1 MSDVKESIGIVGLGR
16 MGRAMADRL
25 AAEGFAVAGWNRST
39 LAPENDPGVP
49 VLLDLADL
57 LARADILILSLFDDA
72 AVADMLEKILGTG
85 VDLTGKLVVDTSTVG
100 PDVLRAVADRFA
112 ARGARL
118 VDSPISGGPDMIRAG
133 KAGLYLGGEEADVA
147 RFRSVA
153 EVLGQRVL
161 PIGPL
166 GDGATAKILNNM
178 MLVSYWQILK
188 ETVLVG
194 KAAGLDPHQVL
205 TLIAG
210 SPGATPAMQ
219 SRLSVLLGESDAVGF
234 TLSGAAKDG
243 AVARRLAETLAVDTP
258 ALAAGLE
265 SFLDAEAKGL
275 GEADLATMVRDAYA
289 SGTD

>member
-1 MSDVKESIGIVGLGR
+1 MSDVKETIGIVGLGR
-16 MGRAMADRL
+16 MGRAMAERL
-25 AAEGFAVAGWNRST
+25 AGVGFAVAGWNRSP
-39 LAPENDPGVP
+39 LVPEDDSGVP

-57 LARADILILSLFDDA
+57 LARADILVLSLFDDA
-72 AVADMLEKILGTG
+72 AVTEVLEKILGTN

-100 PDVLRAVADRFA
+100 PEVLRAVADRFA
-112 ARGARL
+112 ARGAAL

-133 KAGLYLGGEEADVA
+133 KAGLYLGGSEADVA
-147 RFRSVA
+147 RFRPVA

-161 PIGPL
+161 TIGPL
-166 GDGATAKILNNM
+166 GAGATAKILNNM

-205 TLIAG
+205 RLIAG

-219 SRLSVLLGESDAVGF
+219 SRLPVLLGESDAVGF

-243 AVARRLAETLAVDTP
+243 TVARRLAEALAIDTP
-258 ALAAGLE
+258 ALAAGLK
-265 SFLDAEAKGL
+265 SFLDAEARGM
-275 GEADLATMVRDAYA
+275 GEVDLATMVRDAYTSA
-289 SGTD
+289 TD